1 MVKNN
6 LTLKHILL
14 VHEEIIN
21 NSRINNYNNLLSEKA
36 TEKYY
41 NVELKKQIQQI
52 FRKFKDL
59 QYIISFEDEYSI
71 QSKTNKEIPSFS
83 DGKISDPVGDY
94 VEKNIDYY
102 TWEENLYY
110 TLLELSKKLKYE
122 EAIYLIDSFFEG
134 KSEEQISEKMLIC
147 RMTLQ
152 KIKKSCLV
160 KIKIEFA
167 RKNLL

>member
-36 TEKYY
+36 TKKFY

-52 FRKFKDL
+52 FRKSKDL

-83 DGKISDPVGDY
+83 
-94 VEKNIDYY
+94 
-102 TWEENLYY
+102 T
-110 TLLELSKKLKYE
+110 
-122 EAIYLIDSFFEG
+122 
-134 KSEEQISEKMLIC
+134 
-147 RMTLQ
+147 
-152 KIKKSCLV
+152 
-160 KIKIEFA
+160 
-167 RKNLL
+167 